1 MAVYLS
7 INFQNWGCFQ
17 RVTFDELRI
26 SSFTKEDCHI
36 LLVSCHLANCIYF
49 VVIRQLNCDN
59 MEYGSGD
66 NEGYVMHKL
75 RTIERECS
83 QFKKTV
89 HSQNLCYCL
98 DLIGRR
104 GFCRLIVFGSI
115 KPFLLSA
122 TIEKKHIF
130 SIFFAWL
137 DVGQFELNVEFRYR
151 MGKIQRR
158 KLFNYS
164 ETPNSGQ
171 DNSGPF

>member
-1 MAVYLS
+1 M
-7 INFQNWGCFQ
+7 
-17 RVTFDELRI
+17 
-26 SSFTKEDCHI
+26 
-36 LLVSCHLANCIYF
+36 LVSCHLANCIYF
-49 VVIRQLNCDN
+49 VVTRQLNSDN

-66 NEGYVMHKL
+66 NGACVMHKL

-130 SIFFAWL
+130 SIFFVWL
-137 DVGQFELNVEFRYR
+137 GVGQFELNLEFRFCV
-151 MGKIQRR
+151 GKIQRQ
-158 KLFNYS
+158 KSYNYS
-164 ETPNSGQ
+164 ETTN
-171 DNSGPF
+171 